1 MRKSIIRS
9 TASVV
14 AGFAVAIVLAECIL
28 RLFQLAP
35 SVSVV
40 TVTDT
45 DFERIPG
52 IFSPEQDLVERSIRQ
67 LPYHVVIDS
76 LGYRGVEFTRQKPS
90 GETRVL
96 MIGDSFTFG
105 EFVSE
110 GETLP
115 AILEAQLQKQCPSL
129 RVINAGLPGSTIT
142 DQHEMLRRGMTLA
155 PDAVVLV
162 MTTNDIPDLMAET
175 MWPRLAANRAAKSR
189 FPLSLVYPV
198 LRHTA
203 VFNLLQRVR
212 AVMFNR
218 ATGAAAPELPDSVR
232 MRPAKLRY
240 DRELLAIRDTLSALQ
255 IPFVFVLV
263 PDHRLVNGDHYN
275 PMIDWESA
283 TARTAGIDA
292 LDMLP
297 VFRSSGLPVTKL
309 YLLPWDG
316 HTSPAG
322 NAVAADALQR
332 KLSEDGLP
340 PCQSMAQVAMRAAPF
355 QR

>member
-1 MRKSIIRS
+1 MRKSITRS
-9 TASVV
+9 AASVA
-14 AGFAVAIVLAECIL
+14 AGFAIATVLAEGIL

-40 TVTDT
+40 TVTQT

-76 LGYRGVEFTRQKPS
+76 LGYRGVEFTRQKPP
-90 GETRVL
+90 GETRML

-110 GETLP
+110 GQTLP
-115 AILEAQLQKQCPSL
+115 AILEARLRKQCPSL

-142 DQHEMLRRGMTLA
+142 DQHEMLRRSMTLR

-162 MTTNDIPDLMAET
+162 MTTNDIPDLMGET
-175 MWPRLAANRAAKSR
+175 MWPRLAENRATKSR
-189 FPLSLVYPV
+189 FPMSVVYPV

-203 VFNLLQRVR
+203 LFNLLQRVR

-218 ATGAAAPELPDSVR
+218 AVAARAPELPDSVR

-240 DRELLAIRDTLSALQ
+240 DRELLAMRDTLAALR

-263 PDHRLVNGDHYN
+263 PDHRLVSGDHYN

-297 VFRSSGLPVTKL
+297 VFRRSGLPVTKL

-332 KLSEDGLP
+332 RLSEDGLP
-340 PCQSMAQVAMRAAPF
+340 KCPSQTPVVMSGF